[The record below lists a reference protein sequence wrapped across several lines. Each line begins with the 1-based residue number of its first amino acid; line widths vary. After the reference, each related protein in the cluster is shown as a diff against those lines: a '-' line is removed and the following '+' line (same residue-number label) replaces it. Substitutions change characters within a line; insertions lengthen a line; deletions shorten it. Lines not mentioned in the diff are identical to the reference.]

1 MKVAWLL
8 NIRGADV
15 AYCPVVLSHVA
26 VTPSEAFLFV
36 DESKLDSA
44 ARKHVQDAGYTI
56 KRYQDF
62 IPTVQSL
69 AASGLKFW
77 VDPSVTSWAVMCAL
91 GLAGGAKAQVEK
103 LSPLAMVKAIKNPAE
118 AKGMQDAHERDGVAM
133 ARFFSWLEK
142 TVAAG
147 TDLDEIGA
155 ANEAE
160 RQRARVGGEKFKGL
174 SFPTIAASGPHGAIT
189 HYFATPETNRK
200 LSPDE
205 LFLCDSG
212 TN

>member
-142 TVAAG
+142 AVAAG

-155 ANEAE
+155 SRRSLHQARTGPSRTTSR
-160 RQRARVGGEKFKGL
+160 RQRQIGSCRQTTCFC
-174 SFPTIAASGPHGAIT
+174 
-189 HYFATPETNRK
+189 ATPAQIKKSALN
-200 LSPDE
+200 SD
-205 LFLCDSG
+205 FISDIG
-212 TN
+212 GGADF